1 MGSESLVFVYFF
13 SFCLS
18 LVIHHHPCIHA
29 STCPSICPTYL
40 SVHRRFL
47 HPSTHLSVRR
57 PSVHPSVHIFLCTR
71 ASLVLNSVW
80 HKQPL
85 SKYLSTR
92 RTNGRMNHWKV
103 RLRSREP
110 TLPGPQWV
118 RIGFSSPCG
127 YRWPPPAGGPLDGAS
142 GLCRAPCSDAVALGR
157 HPDQL
162 SPPGLLPRPLL
173 SLLGQQVK
181 KGGAWSRFY
190 KPHSDGNHCRVP
202 VPVLDHFLGPTVSRG
217 HANFTGTHVE
227 RV

>member
-1 MGSESLVFVYFF
+1 MTSDAGRQLLSLPISAAETEPREGGGRGGGKDIEVGSESLVFVYFF

-127 YRWPPPAGGPLDGAS
+127 YRWPPS
-142 GLCRAPCSDAVALGR
+142 CRRAPRWSLRAVQSTL
-157 HPDQL
+157 
-162 SPPGLLPRPLL
+162 
-173 SLLGQQVK
+173 
-181 KGGAWSRFY
+181 F
-190 KPHSDGNHCRVP
+190 
-202 VPVLDHFLGPTVSRG
+202 
-217 HANFTGTHVE
+217 
-227 RV
+227 